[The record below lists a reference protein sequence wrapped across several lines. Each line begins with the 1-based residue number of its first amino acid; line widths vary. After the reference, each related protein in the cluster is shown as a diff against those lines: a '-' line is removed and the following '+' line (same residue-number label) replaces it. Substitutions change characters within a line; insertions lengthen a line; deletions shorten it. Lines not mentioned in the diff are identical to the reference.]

1 MHLTIDSREQSRI
14 QSATEYYKQQ
24 GLTVE
29 VKEEQV
35 GDYIFDDKVVFEF
48 KTIADFVSSIQ
59 SGRVFNQAINQAET
73 YDYHY
78 VIIQGDDHTR
88 AKALAMS
95 RNYREVTYFQYLGAI
110 ASLNRYTTVIESYS
124 PFINE
129 AYYRMLITAKKCL
142 QNKPIVKKFPRKD
155 KNPAFN
161 YLCYCIYGVSAK
173 RAKDIVYTCHLK
185 TMEDLFNLTYQDLVK
200 IDGIGDNLADKI
212 LTSIS
217 EDSYESA
224 S

>member
-1 MHLTIDSREQSRI
+1 MHLTIDSREQTRI
-14 QSATEYYKQQ
+14 QSATEYYKKQ
-24 GLTVE
+24 GITVE

-35 GDYIFDDKVVFEF
+35 GDYIFNNQVCFEF
-48 KTIADFVSSIQ
+48 KTIPDFVSSIQ
-59 SGRVFNQAINQAET
+59 NGRVFNQAINQSET

-95 RNYREVTYFQYLGAI
+95 RNYREVTYFQYLGAL

-155 KNPAFN
+155 KNVCLN
-161 YLCYCIYGVSAK
+161 WLCYCNYGINAK
-173 RAKDIVYTCHLK
+173 KATAIVETLELHTLS
-185 TMEDLFNLTYQDLVK
+185 DLQNLTKEQLLSV
-200 IDGIGDNLADKI
+200 DGIGEKNAIRI
-212 LTSIS
+212 LEAIK
-217 EDSYESA
+217 
-224 S
+224 

>member
-1 MHLTIDSREQSRI
+1 MHSITIDSREQSRI

-35 GDYIFDDKVVFEF
+35 GDYIFNNQVCFEF
-48 KTIADFVSSIQ
+48 KTIPDFVSSIQ
-59 SGRVFNQAINQAET
+59 NGRVFNQAINQSET

-142 QNKPIVKKFPRKD
+142 NNKPIVKKFPRKD

-173 RAKDIVYTCHLK
+173 RAKDIVYYCHLK
-185 TMEDLFNLTYQDLVK
+185 TMEDLFNLTHQDLTK
-200 IDGIGDNLADKI
+200 IDGIGDNLADRI
-212 LTSIS
+212 LNSIS
-217 EDSYESA
+217 EDSYES
-224 S
+224 

>member
-14 QSATEYYKQQ
+14 QSATEYYKKQ

-48 KTIADFVSSIQ
+48 KTIPDFVSSIQ
-59 SGRVFNQAINQAET
+59 NGRVFNQAINQSET

-155 KNPAFN
+155 KNVCFN
-161 YLCYCIYGVSAK
+161 WLCYCNYGINAK
-173 RAKDIVYTCHLK
+173 KATAIIETLELHTLS
-185 TMEDLFNLTYQDLVK
+185 DLQNLTKEQLLSV
-200 IDGIGDNLADKI
+200 DGIADKTAEKI
-212 LTSIS
+212 LKAIG
-217 EDSYESA
+217 E
-224 S
+224 

>member
-1 MHLTIDSREQSRI
+1 MQLTIDSREQSRI
-14 QSATEYYKQQ
+14 QSATEYYKEQ
-24 GLTVE
+24 GITVE

-35 GDYIFDDKVVFEF
+35 GDYIFNNQVVFEF
-48 KTIADFVSSIQ
+48 KTIPDFVSSIQ
-59 SGRVFNQAINQAET
+59 NGKIFNQAINQAET

-155 KNPAFN
+155 KNVCFN
-161 YLCYCIYGVSAK
+161 WLCYCNYGINAK
-173 RAKDIVYTCHLK
+173 KATAIIETLELHTLS
-185 TMEDLFNLTYQDLVK
+185 DLQNLTKEQLLSV
-200 IDGIGDNLADKI
+200 DGIADKTAEKI
-212 LTSIS
+212 LKAIG
-217 EDSYESA
+217 E
-224 S
+224 

>member
-1 MHLTIDSREQSRI
+1 MKVTIDTREQNRI
-14 QSATEYYKQQ
+14 KTATEYYKQQ
-24 GLTVE
+24 GLEVE
-29 VKEEQV
+29 VKELET
-35 GDYIFDDKVVFEF
+35 GDYLFDNKVVFEF
-48 KTIADFVSSIQ
+48 KTIPDFVSSIQ
-59 SGRVFNQAINQAET
+59 NGKIFNQAINQSET

-95 RNYREVTYFQYLGAI
+95 KNYREVTYFQYLGAI

-155 KNPAFN
+155 KNVCLN
-161 YLCYCIYGVSAK
+161 WLCYCNYGINAK
-173 RAKDIVYTCHLK
+173 KATAIVETLELHTLS
-185 TMEDLFNLTYQDLVK
+185 DLQNLTKEQLLSV
-200 IDGIGDNLADKI
+200 DGIGEKNAIRI
-212 LTSIS
+212 LEAIK
-217 EDSYESA
+217 
-224 S
+224 